1 MTEAP
6 LAMRLMR
13 NLLAAMGIVWLLGA
27 CTGSAMANDFEK
39 NRAIVVGIDKYGAGD
54 FPDLAFAVADAR
66 RVGAFLQGQGYD
78 VRLLLDEEA
87 TRERILGE
95 LFAAAR
101 ELTDKDRLVFF
112 FGGHGSTEKIGD
124 QELGYLVPSGA
135 SGVGGMIG
143 MEELRSASQTMAGV
157 RHQLF
162 ILNACYGG
170 SIGMLRSM
178 RAFDKSR
185 PDYLKQI
192 VARQAR
198 QFITAGGPDQQVL
211 DGGPNGLSWFTH
223 FFLEATEGTAADL
236 DGDQTITF
244 PELSAYLLPR
254 ASNNVQTPSF
264 GVLPGH
270 ALGEYI
276 FSASGSTAPAA
287 APAQAEEQQMA
298 SAAHVTTRAA
308 ALPEVA
314 RDFAPMQEPIHD
326 LYSAWANLDID
337 AYLDQWSKKAK
348 QFVGKK
354 QRSFAEIESS
364 RRKLFKRLDAVD
376 VSRYQLWFRGFE
388 DGIASFD
395 ASYTMKFHFAD
406 GRVLTERERETYKV
420 RQERGRW
427 VIVENRDYVR

>member
-1 MTEAP
+1 MPSMLRFLRSFIPIMQVAG
-6 LAMRLMR
+6 
-13 NLLAAMGIVWLLGA
+13 LLALGVNLA
-27 CTGSAMANDFEK
+27 AANDFEE
-39 NRAIVVGIDKYGAGD
+39 NRAIVVGIDAYGGGD

-66 RVGAFLQGQGYD
+66 RVGAFLQSQGYD
-78 VRLLLDEEA
+78 VRLLLDGDA
-87 TRERILGE
+87 TRERVLGE
-95 LFAAAR
+95 LFTAAR
-101 ELTDKDRLVFF
+101 ELTDKDRLIFF
-112 FGGHGSTEKIGD
+112 YGGHGSTEKIGD

-135 SGVGGMIG
+135 KGVGGMIG

-170 SIGMLRSM
+170 SIGILRSM
-178 RAFDKSR
+178 RTFDKSR

-223 FFLEATEGTAADL
+223 FFLEATEGAAADL

-276 FSASGSTAPAA
+276 FSAAGTAAPAV
-287 APAQAEEQQMA
+287 AQAEEQQVA

-308 ALPEVA
+308 ALPELA

-337 AYLDQWSKKAK
+337 AYLDQWSRKAR

-354 QRSFAEIESS
+354 QRSYAEIESS

-388 DGIASFD
+388 DGVASFD

-420 RQERGRW
+420 RQERGNW

>member
-1 MTEAP
+1 MRPKTQLFRGLF
-6 LAMRLMR
+6 LALQVIC
-13 NLLAAMGIVWLLGA
+13 LTIFGVS
-27 CTGSAMANDFEK
+27 SATAQDFEQ
-39 NRAIVVGIDKYGAGD
+39 NRAIVVGVDKYGGGD

-66 RVGAFLQGQGYD
+66 RVGEFLQGQGYD
-78 VRLLLDEEA
+78 VRLLLDGDA

-95 LFAAAR
+95 LFTAAR

-112 FGGHGSTEKIGD
+112 YGGHGSTEKIGD

-135 SGVGGMIG
+135 KGVGGMIG

-170 SIGMLRSM
+170 SIGILRSM

-223 FFLEATEGTAADL
+223 FFLEATEGAAADL

-276 FSASGSTAPAA
+276 FSAAGTA
-287 APAQAEEQQMA
+287 APPVVAQAEEQQMA

-308 ALPEVA
+308 ALPELA

-337 AYLDQWSKKAK
+337 AYLDQWSKKAR

-354 QRSFAEIESS
+354 QRSYAEIESS

-388 DGIASFD
+388 DGVASFD

-406 GRVLTERERETYKV
+406 GKVLTERERETYKV

>member
-1 MTEAP
+1 VHRAKQMAR
-6 LAMRLMR
+6 RLLVALQLVC
-13 NLLAAMGIVWLLGA
+13 LLALGTIA
-27 CTGSAMANDFEK
+27 ASAQDFDK
-39 NRAIVVGIDKYGAGD
+39 SRAIVVGIDTYGGGD

-66 RVGAFLQGQGYD
+66 RVGAFLGSQGYD
-78 VRLLLDEEA
+78 VRLLLNEDA

-101 ELTDKDRLVFF
+101 ELTDRDRLVFF
-112 FGGHGSTEKIGD
+112 FGGHGSTETIGD

-135 SGVGGMIG
+135 RGVGGMIG
-143 MEELRSASQTMAGV
+143 MEELRSASQTMTEV

-162 ILNACYGG
+162 VLNACYGG

-178 RAFDKSR
+178 RSFDRSR

-198 QFITAGGPDQQVL
+198 EFIAAGGPDQQVL

-223 FFLEATEGTAADL
+223 FFLEATEGAAADL
-236 DGDQTITF
+236 DGDQIITF

-254 ASNNVQTPSF
+254 ASNNVQTPTF

-276 FSASGSTAPAA
+276 FSATAAA
-287 APAQAEEQQMA
+287 APAVARQPAQTQQLA

-314 RDFAPMQEPIHD
+314 RDFEPMQEPIHD
-326 LYSAWANLDID
+326 LYSAWTNLDID
-337 AYLDQWSKKAK
+337 AYLAQWSKKAR
-348 QFVGKK
+348 QYVGKK
-354 QRSFAEIESS
+354 SRPYAEIEAS

-376 VSRYQLWFRGFE
+376 VTRYQLWFRGFD
-388 DGIASFD
+388 DGVASFD
-395 ASYTMKFHFAD
+395 ASYSMTFHFAD